1 VTTKVDSWQP
11 SVGSNCKLPTANCQ
25 LLRVAALLAAIV
37 AAAPAAAQ
45 GYPAKP
51 VRLLVPYPAGGPLDE
66 VARGF
71 GQRLTEM
78 WGQTL
83 VVENR
88 GGAGGSVGAEVVA
101 KSAPDGY
108 LLLLGNAGPITVNPG
123 LRHDLPYNPQRDLA
137 PVTQIV
143 AAPMVLVVHPSLPVK
158 SVGDLIRLAK
168 ANPGKLNYASAG
180 IGNLQHLAME
190 TLQSMSGIKMN
201 HVPYKGAPPAFVDL
215 LSGRVDLMF
224 ANIVGV
230 LPHIWSGKV
239 RPIAVSAA
247 KGSPVLPDVPG
258 VAATLPQFD
267 LDGWMGVFTR
277 AGTPPDIIAKLHK
290 DFARVGENREIRENL
305 AKRGAQVVVGGPE
318 GLARIVREETVLYAK
333 IIQSAKIA
341 AE

>member
-1 VTTKVDSWQP
+1 MRALGWLFLLLTAAVHGQLAVAQP
-11 SVGSNCKLPTANCQ
+11 
-25 LLRVAALLAAIV
+25 
-37 AAAPAAAQ
+37 
-45 GYPAKP
+45 YPAKP
-51 VRLLVPYPAGGPLDE
+51 VRMVVPYPAGGPLDE
-66 VARGF
+66 VARAF
-71 GQRLTEM
+71 GQRLSET
-78 WGQTL
+78 WGQPL

-88 GGAGGSVGAEVVA
+88 GGAGGTVGADAVA
-101 KSAPDGY
+101 KSLPDGY
-108 LLLLGNAGPITVNPG
+108 TLLLANAGPITVNPS
-123 LRHDLPYNPQRDLA
+123 LRRDMPYIPQRDFA

-168 ANPGKLNYASAG
+168 ASPGKLNYASAG

-190 TLQSMSGIKMN
+190 TLQSMTDIKMN

-239 RPIAVSAA
+239 RAIAVSAA

-258 VAATLPQFD
+258 IAATLPQFD

-277 AGTPPDIIAKLHK
+277 TGTPPDIIAKLHM
-290 DFARVGENREIRENL
+290 DIARAGENREIRENL
-305 AKRGAQVVVGGPE
+305 AKRGAQVVVGGPD
-318 GLARIVREETVLYAK
+318 GLARIVREETVIYAK
-333 IIQSAKIA
+333 IIRSAKIT